1 MAEAKNSFLK
11 SKMNKDLDDRILPN
25 GEYRDALNISV
36 GRSEDDD
43 VGSLEN
49 IRGNKEIVAAN
60 TKNANLKCIGKFED
74 ESGNRIFQILTDYA
88 DPNPEGSSIT
98 YPTDSDVVEMKITMY
113 DFNTLTYTTLVQ
125 GKFLNLATNKAWQIT
140 GITLLENLLFWTDN
154 RNQPRKINVETARL
168 SPGYYTEE
176 NQISVAKYMPTLPPQ
191 LYKEV
196 KTFVTTVSSTTAIIV
211 NTVVG
216 ISVGMLVVSNAKD
229 NVTGNLIAGSEYIKV
244 IAVDAATNTVTLN
257 VAPSNVIVVD
267 QSIRFIQTTMTNE
280 SSDPTWP
287 GDPSYLEDKYVRFS
301 YRFQFDDGEY
311 SLMSPFTQIAFI
323 PQQAGF
329 FIRGDEQQAYESSII
344 KWFENNVDNIKLRIL
359 LPDVGTDTTKGGSI
373 SKNIITEYKIRE
385 IDILYKE
392 SDSLVVKVLKSI
404 NAVTMASDMDEN
416 VYIYEYQSEKPYK
429 TLTEA
434 QTVRVYDKVPVR
446 ALAQDVAGN
455 RVIYGNFRDKHTPY
469 STLNYNCTVQS
480 KIDLYTSFVE
490 YPNSTL
496 KQNRTYQI
504 GWVLADK
511 YGRQSSVILSKYD
524 TTSAGSA
531 SLLFGGST
539 VYHPYYDAND
549 SLDVKTWFGD
559 AALVLL
565 NETIGDFTVGST
577 DRNLAT
583 GAPGL
588 YAEPKARWVV
598 DNSTNDSLTVNA
610 NGIWNLTFST
620 PTIGTLPTTNDYLR
634 GEFVDYT
641 KIINISSTA
650 GVTLIQTADKPNLYY
665 LYLFENT
672 NEDTKF
678 AYSINPLGWYS
689 YKIVVKQREQ
699 DYYNAFLPGFL
710 DGYPSTMTQGS
721 QVNYITTSSGG
732 GGVVDGSYAELESGI
747 NQVLFPGGELNNTA
761 HAILLNDNINKIPRD
776 LQEVG
781 PDQTQYR
788 SSVELFGRV
797 ENSAESFNITGFTWA
812 GGGQQA
818 ASNVTS
824 ISFDGANDPIT
835 NTGVFNPP
843 NIKSEPIEP
852 GMGLILAPF
861 EQSDPT
867 QTQFPGRFSK
877 ATLVTK
883 VETVVDPV
891 TGSDVTTV
899 TFSPGGAIPA
909 DADNIIIE
917 YGDNK
922 QYYPLKKADIAS
934 TIGTADD
941 LSFYQFSVDNFN
953 GSAAKNL
960 YQLETN
966 PIVARFSTNKK
977 IGTLADEMIPWLSI
991 YETAPVDSLLDIFW
1005 ETATGWNYISDIN
1018 QDVEAGSDNPI
1029 GFSDRDFKFIEN
1041 QNFDGTDDDIL
1052 TGVTGA
1058 TNSPWIT
1065 DIFYPVN
1072 NTGVFLTNT
1081 TVSLF
1086 QVTNFDGPNGA
1097 DVTTDFQLLQVP
1109 QSSVDRPG
1117 GYRIKFVNQNHV
1129 FLNDAN
1135 TVERFRFSLSIDY
1148 NGTTTTRSFEER
1160 LANFAPSFTN
1170 ACPLFQTSGQT
1181 NTGTVVDL
1189 SAVNG
1194 TELTASESNQLYF
1207 SILSGNAN
1215 NYFVL
1220 DSGTGVITLSQTL
1233 GTAPAYGEF
1242 VPLGVY
1248 PLLVKVSDATLS
1260 DGTELISTDPRY
1272 QTKSDTCLI
1281 TITIGPEQVP
1291 PYYQGDQQV
1300 DQFIYA
1306 QVCGGSGTIVTADQV
1321 GGYYFGPSPLVNGAL
1336 PTAPVTCDVTY
1347 VVGGNLNQNL
1357 NPTVF
1362 DSGVLL
1368 LTARIENAMTCSPST
1383 PLTNSTFVKKF
1394 NIWHRAAD
1402 ATIPNPNSWTLVSD
1416 WNGGILLPGSSAVNN
1431 PVGQNGPIDAAT
1443 SLAATV
1449 NSAIPTNY
1457 GNEGA
1462 RTTFKY
1468 ISGDD
1473 LPGEYFVELEVK
1485 YDDSFAVGNCACDG
1499 QGAQSDYQGYVTL
1512 SIEDAYYNGWT
1523 ADPSNPGAYVQDS
1536 GVPLSYEYRVQ
1547 TQGGTGTDITGYAS
1561 NVPNLGNP
1569 NDGDVVYAQ
1578 AKYGGNVRQFFTDA
1592 TLITPWNP
1600 ATLNPPESRYHC
1612 FIGINSPATSPV
1624 TGAQEWNDLDPP
1636 TGTNWT
1642 NTSPR
1647 QPFYM
1652 NQVTTPYFLA
1662 KFDKD
1667 TGTVIEGTW
1676 PASNVNNLTT
1686 GTIVKTAQ
1694 VAWPGASSTVATIGE
1709 VPCPIFN
1716 EVAYN

>member
-60 TKNANLKCIGKFED
+60 TKNVNLKCIGKFED

-98 YPTDSDVVEMKITMY
+98 YPTDSDVVDMRITMY
-113 DFNTLTYTTLVQ
+113 DFNTLTYTTLIQ

-154 RNQPRKINVETARL
+154 RNQPRKINVETATL

-196 KTFVTTVSSTTAIIV
+196 YTVVTTISSQTVIRL

-229 NVTGNLIAGSEYIKV
+229 NVSGNLIAGSEYIKV
-244 IAVDAATNTVTLN
+244 IAVDTTTNTVTLN
-257 VAPSNVIVVD
+257 VAPSSIIVVD

-311 SLMSPFTQIAFI
+311 SLMAPFTQIAFI

-329 FIRGDEQQAYESSII
+329 FVRGDEQQAYESSII

-359 LPDVGTDTTKGGSI
+359 LPDVGTDTTKGGSV

-385 IDILYKE
+385 IDLLYKE

-404 NAVTMASDMDEN
+404 DAITMAGDMDEN
-416 VYIYEYQSEKPYK
+416 VYVYEYQSEKPYK

-480 KIDLYTSFVE
+480 KIDLYTSFAE

-511 YGRQSSVILSKYD
+511 YGRQSSVILSQYD
-524 TTSAGSA
+524 TTSAGTS

-539 VYHPYYDAND
+539 VYHSYYDAND

-565 NETIGDFTVGST
+565 NETIGNFTVGST

-583 GAPGL
+583 GSPGL
-588 YAEPKARWVV
+588 YGEPKARWVV

-610 NGIWNLTFST
+610 NGIWDLTFST

-672 NEDTKF
+672 NLDTKF

-721 QVNYITTSSGG
+721 QVNYITTGATP
-732 GGVVDGSYAELESGI
+732 VDSYAQLENGI

-761 HAILLNDNINKIPRD
+761 HTVLLNDNINKIPRD

-797 ENSAESFNITGFTWA
+797 ENSAENFNITDFQWA
-812 GGGQQA
+812 GGTGA
-818 ASNVTS
+818 GASNVRS
-824 ISFDGANDPIT
+824 ISFSGPNDPIT
-835 NTGVFNPP
+835 NTNVFNAP
-843 NIKSEPIEP
+843 NPNPKSTPIEP
-852 GMGLILAPF
+852 GMGLILAPY
-861 EQSDPT
+861 QIANPATSQDP
-867 QTQFPGRFSK
+867 QYFSK
-877 ATLVTK
+877 ATLITS
-883 VETVVDPV
+883 VVYD
-891 TGSDVTTV
+891 SALDKTTV
-899 TFSPGGAIPA
+899 TFAPGGVIPSN
-909 DADNIIIE
+909 ADNIIIE
-917 YGDNK
+917 YSDNK

-966 PIVARFSTNKK
+966 PIIARFSTNKK
-977 IGTLADEMIPWLSI
+977 IGTLADDMIPWLSI

-1018 QDVEAGSDNPI
+1018 QDVEAGSDNPT
-1029 GFSDRDFKFIEN
+1029 GFSNPGFDFKEN
-1041 QNFDGTDDDIL
+1041 QRFDGSYGTDIINDP
-1052 TGVTGA
+1052 TGDA
-1058 TNSPWIT
+1058 ESPWIT
-1065 DIFYPVN
+1065 DIFWPRN
-1072 NTGVFLTNT
+1072 NTGVNLTNT
-1081 TVSLF
+1081 TAVLT
-1086 QVTNFDGPNGA
+1086 VTNVAGSNVSGGFK
-1097 DVTTDFQLLQVP
+1097 LEQVA
-1109 QSSVDRPG
+1109 QSSPQDVG
-1117 GYRIKFVNQNHV
+1117 GYRIKFIVENHV
-1129 FLNDAN
+1129 FLNSAD
-1135 TVERFRFSLSIDY
+1135 TVESFTFSLAINYPVTTPADP
-1148 NGTTTTRSFEER
+1148 NETTTTRSFTGR
-1160 LANFAPSFTN
+1160 LANVQPSFV
-1170 ACPLFQTSGQT
+1170 APCPVYATTGQT

-1189 SAVNG
+1189 DAVNG
-1194 TELTASESNQLYF
+1194 TSFTTKKNDDLYF
-1207 SILSGNAN
+1207 SVVSGNDD

-1220 DSGTGVITLSQTL
+1220 DSGTGIITLSQTL

-1248 PLLVKVSDATLS
+1248 TLTIKVSDASLA
-1260 DGTELISTDPRY
+1260 DGTPLNTTSSPYITDDDQCVVY
-1272 QTKSDTCLI
+1272 LTV
-1281 TITIGPEQVP
+1281 GPEQVP
-1291 PYYQGDQQV
+1291 PYYQGDP
-1300 DQFIYA
+1300 DENDFIYA
-1306 QVCGGSGTIVTADQV
+1306 QSCTSGSIVTANQK
-1321 GGYYFGPSPLVNGAL
+1321 GGYYFGPSQNGVGQ
-1336 PTAPVTCDVTY
+1336 PDITNTTPNVPEVCDIIYT
-1347 VVGGNLNQNL
+1347 VGGNLGQGL

-1368 LTARIENAMTCSPST
+1368 LTAKIENAMQCNSASADW
-1383 PLTNSTFVKKF
+1383 NSTYIKTFD
-1394 NIWHRAAD
+1394 IYHRAAS
-1402 ATIPNPNSWTLVSD
+1402 ATFPNPNSWTPVGD
-1416 WNGGILLPGSSAVNN
+1416 WNGGVKLPGLDDTNN
-1431 PVGQNGPIDAAT
+1431 PSFGTQPT

-1449 NSAIPTNY
+1449 NSGFPQTSANN
-1457 GNEGA
+1457 GE
-1462 RTTFKY
+1462 RTAFKY

-1473 LPGEYFVELEVK
+1473 LPGEYFVILQSV
-1485 YDDSFAVGNCACDG
+1485 YNQTGSPSGSQSCACVG
-1499 QGAQSDYQGYVTL
+1499 GGAQGDYQGYATL
-1512 SIEDAYYNGWT
+1512 SIEDAYYDNWST
-1523 ADPSNPGAYVQDS
+1523 DPTTGAGIPDTGQALSYGYVVQKYGGTSSVITSASPPGAQGVQ
-1536 GVPLSYEYRVQ
+1536 
-1547 TQGGTGTDITGYAS
+1547 
-1561 NVPNLGNP
+1561 
-1569 NDGDVVYAQ
+1569 VYAQ
-1578 AKYGGNVRQFFTDA
+1578 AKYGGNVRQFFIDA
-1592 TLITPWNP
+1592 TLITPWIPDPNP
-1600 ATLNPPESRYHC
+1600 DPTFPDEAYFT
-1612 FIGINSPATSPV
+1612 FIGQNSPRPSADP
-1624 TGAQEWNDLDPP
+1624 QNWNYL
-1636 TGTNWT
+1636 N
-1642 NTSPR
+1642 NTSGTWGNQEPL
-1647 QPFYM
+1647 YM
-1652 NQVTTPYFLA
+1652 NVVSTPYFLA
-1662 KFDKD
+1662 KFDQN
-1667 TGTVIEGTW
+1667 GTVVEGTYT
-1676 PASNVNNLTT
+1676 ATT
-1686 GTIVKTAQ
+1686 ANSSTIATVVKTAQ
-1694 VAWPGASSTVATIGE
+1694 TPWAGAQGTGSGNVVE

-1716 EVAYN
+1716 SASYN

>member
-60 TKNANLKCIGKFED
+60 TKNVNLKCIGKFED

-98 YPTDSDVVEMKITMY
+98 YPTDSDVVDMRITMY
-113 DFNTLTYTTLVQ
+113 DFNTLTYTTLIQ

-196 KTFVTTVSSTTAIIV
+196 KTVVTNISSTTVIRL
-211 NTVVG
+211 NTVIG

-229 NVTGNLIAGSEYIKV
+229 NVSGNLIAGSEYIKV
-244 IAVDAATNTVTLN
+244 IAVDTATNTVTLN
-257 VAPSNVIVVD
+257 VAPNGIIVVD

-311 SLMSPFTQIAFI
+311 SLMAPFTQIAFI

-329 FIRGDEQQAYESSII
+329 FVRGDEQQAYESSII

-359 LPDVGTDTTKGGSI
+359 LPDVGTDTTKGGSV

-385 IDILYKE
+385 IDLLYKE

-404 NAVTMASDMDEN
+404 DAITMAGDMDEN

-480 KIDLYTSFVE
+480 KIDLYTSFAE

-511 YGRQSSVILSKYD
+511 YGRQSSVILSQYD
-524 TTSAGSA
+524 TTSAGTS

-539 VYHPYYDAND
+539 VYHSYYDAND

-565 NETIGDFTVGST
+565 NETIGNFTVGST

-583 GAPGL
+583 GSPGL
-588 YAEPKARWVV
+588 YGEPKARWVV

-610 NGIWNLTFST
+610 NGIWDLTFST

-672 NEDTKF
+672 NLDTKF

-721 QVNYITTSSGG
+721 QVNYITTGATP
-732 GGVVDGSYAELESGI
+732 VDSYAQLENGI

-761 HAILLNDNINKIPRD
+761 HTVLLNDNINKIPRD

-797 ENSAESFNITGFTWA
+797 ENSAENFNITDFQWA
-812 GGGQQA
+812 GGTGA
-818 ASNVTS
+818 GASNVRS
-824 ISFDGANDPIT
+824 ISFSGPNDPIT
-835 NTGVFNPP
+835 NTNVFNAP
-843 NIKSEPIEP
+843 NPNPKSAPIEP
-852 GMGLILAPF
+852 GMGLILAPY
-861 EQSDPT
+861 QIANPATSQDP
-867 QTQFPGRFSK
+867 QYFSK
-877 ATLVTK
+877 ATLITN
-883 VETVVDPV
+883 VVYDSASN
-891 TGSDVTTV
+891 TTTV
-899 TFSPGGAIPA
+899 TFAPGGAIPGF
-909 DADNIIIE
+909 ADNIIIE
-917 YGDNK
+917 YSDNK

-977 IGTLADEMIPWLSI
+977 IGTLADDMIPWLSI

-1029 GFSDRDFKFIEN
+1029 GFSDRDFTFIEN
-1041 QNFDGTDDDIL
+1041 QNFDGLDDNIL
-1052 TGVTGA
+1052 TGTTGA
-1058 TNSPWIT
+1058 TDSPWIT

-1086 QVTNFDGPNGA
+1086 QVTNFDGPNGT
-1097 DVTTDFQLLQVP
+1097 DVTLDFELVQVP

-1117 GYRIKFVNQNHV
+1117 GYRIKFVLKNHA
-1129 FLNDAN
+1129 FLTTAN

-1160 LANFAPSFTN
+1160 LANFTPSFTS
-1170 ACPLFQTSGQT
+1170 ACPFFETTGQT
-1181 NTGTVVDL
+1181 NTGTIVDL

-1194 TELTASESNQLYF
+1194 TELISDESFDLFF
-1207 SILSGNAN
+1207 SIVSGNDDD
-1215 NYFVL
+1215 YFVL
-1220 DSGTGVITLSQTL
+1220 DSNTGIITLSQTL
-1233 GTAPAYGEF
+1233 GTAPVYGEF

-1248 PLLVKVSDATLS
+1248 PLVVKVSDAT
-1260 DGTELISTDPRY
+1260 DINGTLTTSTDLRY
-1272 QTKSDTCLI
+1272 QSQDATCLI
-1281 TITIGPEQVP
+1281 TITVGPEQVP
-1291 PYYQGDQQV
+1291 PYYQGPITDE
-1300 DQFIYA
+1300 DDFIYA
-1306 QVCGGSGTIVTADQV
+1306 QSCVSGTMVTANQI
-1321 GGYYFGPSPLVNGAL
+1321 GGFYFGPDPLVSGSL
-1336 PTAPVTCDVTY
+1336 PNAPITCDVTY
-1347 VVGGNLNQNL
+1347 VVGGGLNQGL
-1357 NPTVF
+1357 NPTAF

-1368 LTARIENAMTCSPST
+1368 LYAKIENAMTCNPT
-1383 PLTNSTFVKKF
+1383 LDNINSTFVENF
-1394 NIWHRAAD
+1394 DIYQRPAS
-1402 ATIPNPNSWTLVSD
+1402 ATSPNLNNWTLVSD
-1416 WNGGILLPGSSAVNN
+1416 WNGGVLLPGTSSTNN
-1431 PVGQNGPIDAAT
+1431 PDNGSGLGVTT

-1449 NSAIPTNY
+1449 NSGLSQNF
-1457 GNEGA
+1457 GNTGS
-1462 RTTFKY
+1462 RTAFKY

-1473 LPGEYFVELEVK
+1473 LPGEYFVVLKAK
-1485 YDDSFAVGNCACDG
+1485 YNNQLGG
-1499 QGAQSDYQGYVTL
+1499 QTCGCNASPGGAGPNGDAQGYVTFT
-1512 SIEDAYYNGWT
+1512 IEDAYYNGWT
-1523 ADPSNPGAYVQDS
+1523 EDPSNPGAYVQDS
-1536 GVPLSYEYRVQ
+1536 GVPLSYEYVVS
-1547 TQGGTGTDITGYAS
+1547 TVGGTSDNIIGYGPPSATEQ
-1561 NVPNLGNP
+1561 
-1569 NDGDVVYAQ
+1569 VYAQ

-1592 TLITPWNP
+1592 TLLTPWNP
-1600 ATLNPPESRYHC
+1600 QTVDPAGPRYHT
-1612 FIGINSPATSPV
+1612 FAGVNTPGSSQ
-1624 TGAQEWNDLDPP
+1624 GGNWNVLTPP
-1636 TGTNWT
+1636 TPGAWSNIA
-1642 NTSPR
+1642 SPR

-1652 NQVTTPYFLA
+1652 NQVSTPYFLA
-1662 KFDKD
+1662 KFDD
-1667 TGTVIEGTW
+1667 ITGTVIPGFTVPAGY
-1676 PASNVNNLTT
+1676 PASSGAL
-1686 GTIVKTAQ
+1686 VKTAQ
-1694 VAWPGASSTVATIGE
+1694 SAWPGYPGVTDTAGE
-1709 VPCPIFN
+1709 VPCPIYN
-1716 EVAYN
+1716 QIAYL